1 LLEIIP
7 IDWLCALS
15 AETPVKRDPNRLMI
29 LSSVLSAA
37 ALYASGRRLP
47 ALIDAWRLAVLR
59 REIRRRPAA
68 GR

>member
-1 LLEIIP
+1 MLLEIIP
-7 IDWLCALS
+7 IAWLCALR

-47 ALIDAWRLAVLR
+47 VLIYT
-59 REIRRRPAA
+59 
-68 GR
+68 